1 MKFIVGDKVLVTAG
15 KDKGKKS
22 EIVKTF
28 RKKNTVLVKDVNIYA
43 KHVKPYAGKPGE
55 IVRRERPLPTAKIA
69 ILNDKG
75 EVDRVGY
82 KVTKDGKKE
91 RVFKKTG
98 TVISLKKKETKKPA
112 AKAKKK

>member
-1 MKFIVGDKVLVTAG
+1 MKFTIGDNVLVTAG
-15 KDKGKKS
+15 KDKGKKG
-22 EIVKTF
+22 EIVKVF
-28 RKKNTVLVKDVNIYA
+28 PKKNTVIVKDANIYA

-55 IVRRERPLPTAKIA
+55 IIRRERPLPTGKIA

-75 EVDRVGY
+75 VIDRIGY

-98 TVISLKKKETKKPA
+98 AVIAVKKQETKKPA
-112 AKAKKK
+112 QKK

>member
-1 MKFIVGDKVLVTAG
+1 MKFTIGDNVLVTAG
-15 KDKGKKS
+15 KDKGKKG

-28 RKKNTVLVKDVNIYA
+28 PKKNTVIVKDANIYA
-43 KHVKPYAGKPGE
+43 KHIKPQAGRPGE
-55 IVRRERPLPTAKIA
+55 IIRRERPMPTAKIA

-98 TVISLKKKETKKPA
+98 TVISLKKETKKPA